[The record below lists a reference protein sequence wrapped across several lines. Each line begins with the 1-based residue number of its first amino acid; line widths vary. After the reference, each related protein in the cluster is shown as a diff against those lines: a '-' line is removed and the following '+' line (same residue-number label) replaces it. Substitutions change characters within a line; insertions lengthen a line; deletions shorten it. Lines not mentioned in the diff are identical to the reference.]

1 MEDLKRLD
9 IIYDSICNTNKRY
22 LGADQLFLSMIHSIS
37 RIHSY
42 AKILRIDKLLSNN
55 PKKEYSFYINQ
66 YKRKNRYRTYSP
78 PLSSKYPVDINEKL
92 ENYNPSNDFFG
103 NQEKKYELI
112 CVDIQQLRSEFQNV
126 YGLPECFVDD
136 EICLSWFQDFSKHFS
151 QFSATKK
158 SYPDNENVFGEFLNG
173 LIENNLEDR
182 GRMIIYDSLSHFSG
196 NLIYK
201 EGENLIP
208 ADMGHEFRIKNSY
221 RLEVCFNLK
230 NKLKQGPYEDIHE
243 DESTIIVLT
252 KKNAPK
258 MLLENRFELT
268 SNYVFSSFDYWY
280 ETKEMWMENKFV
292 KGEEPKPNSEVL
304 LKGSVF
310 PNKTFIWHP
319 ESLLEFDF
327 HPELPSAVLPEKPYN
342 EEARPWPK
350 KTELFN
356 DKCAILKPVIISLI
370 QQKEQLYPGQTFKN
384 HLFSNFTFG
393 YDFYEVYNYKE
404 IISKN
409 CILQRFEEFKKNQ
422 KQVKYSDLQIMLF
435 VVEDELQAQAV
446 YGNQFSDWV
455 SFDTSA
461 ADVISIYDGDMTRSV
476 KYQNIFYDSYA
487 TDFSFDTAVLDYT
500 KPGYN
505 LEEETMFDLL
515 IKFQSQG
522 GNKFLFLFLPP
533 TFLEPKNFLS
543 IKNDFSEFVS
553 HMIIGKDFCFLGFST
568 EPKDNFLYYAPDEL
582 NNKTAQLL
590 SVKLKSQTS
599 RVKNSKLSNVN
610 WASIDSKSNQ
620 EVRAEE
626 SIEILKRVD
635 KNITEGFKKTQEMI
649 GALGNQVL
657 AIKNSNNKGDEE
669 KIKEIEGVVQ
679 KSIEKTAEDIISK
692 KEEAIKEWIHDL
704 DFIKKPESLIF
715 MTQAEYLLEVLS
727 ESKDLSPFII
737 QYSRAIENELLLKV
751 FLPYHNHFFET
762 GKDIEKMTQVL
773 ENIAP
778 PLNSKSKRK
787 VAFELKPFKSHLSK
801 KENDKYTLGTMA
813 AILKHMSEK
822 KYSYTHTE
830 LLRDFEAYTNEK
842 IVFSKNEKNFME
854 NLESL
859 NSDYRVKA
867 AHPNLISFEKA
878 REFHEMIKKTINQ
891 LIKFF
896 KNK

>member
-1 MEDLKRLD
+1 MKDLKRLG
-9 IIYDSICNTNKRY
+9 IIYDSICNTNKLY
-22 LGADQLFLSMIHSIS
+22 LGVDQLFLSMIHSIS

-42 AKILRIDKLLSNN
+42 TKILRIDRLLSNN
-55 PKKEYSFYINQ
+55 PKEEYSFYINQ
-66 YKRKNRYRTYSP
+66 YKKNTHHNMNEELGNYS
-78 PLSSKYPVDINEKL
+78 LSKG
-92 ENYNPSNDFFG
+92 FFR
-103 NQEKKYELI
+103 NQEKKYDLI
-112 CVDIQQLRSEFQNV
+112 CVDIQQLRGEFKNL
-126 YGLPECFVDD
+126 YGVPEFFFDD
-136 EICLSWFQDFSKHFS
+136 ISLSWFQDFSKYFS
-151 QFSATKK
+151 QFPAAEK
-158 SYPDNENVFGEFLNG
+158 SYPEDEDVFGEFLNG
-173 LIENNLEDR
+173 LIENNLEDE
-182 GRMIIYDSLSHFSG
+182 GRMIIYDDHSFFSG
-196 NLIYK
+196 NLLYK
-201 EGENLIP
+201 EGEKGIS

-230 NKLKQGPYEDIHE
+230 NQIKQGPYEDIHE
-243 DESTIIVLT
+243 DESTIIVLS

-268 SNYVFSSFDYWY
+268 SNYLFRYFDYWY
-280 ETKEMWMENKFV
+280 ETKEMWMENKFA
-292 KGEEPKPNSEVL
+292 KGKEPNPNSQVYL
-304 LKGSVF
+304 QGSVI
-310 PNKTFIWHP
+310 PSKMFIWHP

-327 HPELPSAVLPEKPYN
+327 HPELPGAVLPEKPYN
-342 EEARPWPK
+342 KKAFMWPRPK
-350 KTELFN
+350 TTELFN
-356 DKCAILKPVIISLI
+356 DKCTILKPVIISLI
-370 QQKEQLYPGQTFKN
+370 QKKAQLYPGQTFKN
-384 HLFSNFTFG
+384 LLFSNFTFG
-393 YDFYEVYNYKE
+393 FDFYESYNYNE

-409 CILQRFEEFKKNQ
+409 CIFRIFEKFKKNQ

-435 VVEDELQAQAV
+435 VVENELQGQAV
-446 YGNQFSDWV
+446 HSNQFCDWV

-461 ADVISIYDGDMTRSV
+461 ADGTSIYDGDMISPV
-476 KYQNIFYDSYA
+476 SHQNIFCDNYA
-487 TDFSFDTAVLDYT
+487 TDFSFDTAVLDCT
-500 KPGYN
+500 EAGYN
-505 LEEETMFDLL
+505 LEEESIFDLL

-533 TFLEPKNFLS
+533 TFLEPKNFIS

-568 EPKDNFLYYAPDEL
+568 EPKDNFLYYAPYEL

-590 SVKLKSQTS
+590 SVKLKSHAS

-610 WASIDSKSNQ
+610 WASIDSKPSQ
-620 EVRAEE
+620 EVSAEE
-626 SIEILKRVD
+626 PMEKILKRVD

-657 AIKNSNNKGDEE
+657 AIKNSNNKEDEE

-679 KSIEKTAEDIISK
+679 KSVEKTAEDIISK

-727 ESKDLSPFII
+727 EARDLSPFII

-778 PLNSKSKRK
+778 PLNSNKKRK
-787 VAFELKPFKSHLSK
+787 VAYELRPFKNHLSR